1 MTELPASTGQG
12 QPEMQAAHP
21 MYRTVE
27 DPAPILVRD
36 LFALIQLRRLRG
48 PDDSRVRDR
57 AEGWLRQLAE
67 IALASGGPVRIV
79 RAGPHLRVNG
89 LRVASH
95 AGTRLALGS
104 LRLDLERLGAG
115 GFEFSGAVTREALEA
130 FLAAWARGGIAVTPA
145 DADVAGPRSGGCDLA
160 VGIRLLPP
168 GEDAAEAGTGS
179 DLREQARQ
187 AFFRALGVA
196 RSVARQVAVHRAPEL
211 RKSREVVHEMV
222 DSLTEERF
230 SLLGLAA
237 IQDFDPYTYQHSV
250 HVSILALALGQE
262 LGLSRRDLA
271 DLGVAA
277 LFHDMGKIQI
287 PKDVLQKP
295 GCFGPRD
302 WAVMRTHPLGGAR
315 ALLHYGGRGDLAER
329 IMLVSAEH
337 HMRFD
342 GSGYPRLGADWQQ
355 GLFSRLVSL
364 ADCFDAMTA
373 SRTYMRRPFTPD
385 AVVRYMLESSGR
397 MFDPDLLRLFVAK
410 VGLFPVG
417 SLVRLES
424 GELAVVVEPPAST
437 AELERPR
444 VRTLGQGRLGL
455 VAGEERTLAAG
466 PAADP
471 RGRIRA
477 GCHPQDHGVDVDAL
491 LTSHLLPA
499 AASGRAAVTT

>member
-1 MTELPASTGQG
+1 MPDSRATSATL
-12 QPEMQAAHP
+12 
-21 MYRTVE
+21 E
-27 DPAPILVRD
+27 DPAPFFVRN

-48 PDDSRVRDR
+48 GDDPRVRER
-57 AEGWLRQLAE
+57 AEAWHGQLAE
-67 IALASGGPVRIV
+67 IARSGDGVVRIV
-79 RAGPHLRVNG
+79 RAGPHLRLNG
-89 LRVASH
+89 LRVTSR
-95 AGTRLALGS
+95 AGTRLALNS
-104 LRLDLERLGAG
+104 LALDLERLGAG
-115 GFEFSGAVTREALEA
+115 GVEFSGDVTREALEA
-130 FLAAWARGGIAVTPA
+130 FLARWVRGGTLSAAETA
-145 DADVAGPRSGGCDLA
+145 DLTAPGSSGGALA
-160 VGIRLLPP
+160 PGIRLLPP
-168 GEDAAEAGTGS
+168 GEEATEAGIGS
-179 DLREQARQ
+179 DLRDQARQ
-187 AFFRALGVA
+187 AFFHALAVG
-196 RSVARQVAVHRAPEL
+196 RSVARQVAVHRIPEL
-211 RKSREVVHEMV
+211 RKSRAVVHEMV

-262 LGLSRRDLA
+262 LGLARRDLA

-277 LFHDMGKIQI
+277 LFHDMGKIQV
-287 PKDVLQKP
+287 PKDVLHKSDR
-295 GCFGPRD
+295 FGPRD

-315 ALLHYGGRGDLAER
+315 VLLHYGGRGALAER

-342 GSGYPRLGADWQQ
+342 GSGYPSLGGDWQQ

-410 VGLFPVG
+410 MGLFPVG

-424 GELAVVVEPPAST
+424 GELALVVESPAST

-444 VRTLGQGRLGL
+444 VRILEVGPLGA
-455 VAGEERTLAAG
+455 VAGEERALAAG
-466 PAADP
+466 PASDP
-471 RGRIRA
+471 RCRIRA
-477 GCHPQDHGVDVDAL
+477 GCHPQDHGVDVDAM
-491 LTSHLLPA
+491 LTDHLLPGA
-499 AASGRAAVTT
+499 TSERPAQPARG

>member
-1 MTELPASTGQG
+1 
-12 QPEMQAAHP
+12 MQMARP
-21 MYRTVE
+21 IYGTVE
-27 DPAPILVRD
+27 DPVPILVRD

-48 PDDSRVRDR
+48 PGDPRVRGR
-57 AEGWLRQLAE
+57 AEAWLGQLAE
-67 IALASGGPVRIV
+67 LARTSGGPVRIA
-79 RAGPHLRVNG
+79 RAGPHIRVNG

-95 AGTRLALGS
+95 AGTRLALSS

-115 GFEFSGAVTREALEA
+115 GFEFSGGITGDVMEA
-130 FLAAWARGGIAVTPA
+130 FLAAWARGGIAVSHAEDEITKPGFGCG
-145 DADVAGPRSGGCDLA
+145 DVAP
-160 VGIRLLPP
+160 GIRLLPP
-168 GEDAAEAGTGS
+168 GEDTAEAGTGA
-179 DLREQARQ
+179 DLRDQARQ

-196 RSVARQVAVHRAPEL
+196 RSVARQVAVHRVPEL

-262 LGLSRRDLA
+262 LGLARRDLA

-277 LFHDMGKIQI
+277 LFHDIGKIQI

-410 VGLFPVG
+410 VGLFPAG

-424 GELAVVVEPPAST
+424 GELAVVVESPAST

-444 VRTLGQGRLGL
+444 VRILGHGPLGH
-455 VAGEERTLAAG
+455 VAAEERILAAG

-477 GCHPQDHGVDVDAL
+477 GCHPQDHGVDVDAV

-499 AASGRAAVTT
+499 ATSGCSPMTA

>member
-1 MTELPASTGQG
+1 MESPCLP
-12 QPEMQAAHP
+12 PKI
-21 MYRTVE
+21 VE
-27 DPAPILVRD
+27 DPVPVFLRD
-36 LFALIQLRRLRG
+36 LFALLQLRRLRG
-48 PDDSRVRDR
+48 SDDPRVRER
-57 AEGWLRQLAE
+57 AVAWLGQLAE
-67 IALASGGPVRIV
+67 LARTGSGPVRIV

-89 LRVASH
+89 LRVPSH
-95 AGTRLALGS
+95 AGTRLALSS

-115 GFEFSGAVTREALEA
+115 GLEFSGVVAGDALEA
-130 FLAAWARGGIAVTPA
+130 FLTAWVRGGPAIAPA
-145 DADVAGPRSGGCDLA
+145 NADVAEPGSGGVDWA
-160 VGIRLLPP
+160 PGIRLLPP
-168 GEDAAEAGTGS
+168 GEDATETGTGS
-179 DLREQARQ
+179 DLRDQARQ
-187 AFFRALGVA
+187 AFFRALAVA
-196 RSVARQVAVHRAPEL
+196 HSVARQVAVHRVPEL
-211 RKSREVVHEMV
+211 RKSRAVVHEMV

-277 LFHDMGKIQI
+277 LFHDMGKIQV

-295 GCFGPRD
+295 SRFGPRD

-315 ALLHYGGRGDLAER
+315 ALLHYGGRGALAER

-410 VGLFPVG
+410 IGLFPVG

-424 GELAVVVEPPAST
+424 GELAVVVEPPASM

-444 VRTLGQGRLGL
+444 VRILGMGPLGP
-455 VAGEERTLAAG
+455 VVGEERGLATS
-466 PAADP
+466 PVADP

-477 GCHPQDHGVDVDAL
+477 GCHPQDHGVDVDAV
-491 LTSHLLPA
+491 LTAHLLPA
-499 AASGRAAVTT
+499 VTSERSATTA

>member
-1 MTELPASTGQG
+1 MRKAR
-12 QPEMQAAHP
+12 P
-21 MYRTVE
+21 MYGAVE
-27 DPAPILVRD
+27 DPAPTLVRD

-48 PDDSRVRDR
+48 PDDPRVRER
-57 AEGWLRQLAE
+57 AEAWLLQLAE
-67 IALASGGPVRIV
+67 LARTSGGSVRLV
-79 RAGPHLRVNG
+79 RAGPHIRVNG

-95 AGTRLALGS
+95 AGTRLALSS

-115 GFEFSGAVTREALEA
+115 GFEFSGGVTGAALEA
-130 FLAAWARGGIAVTPA
+130 FLAAWALGGAAVSPA
-145 DADVAGPRSGGCDLA
+145 NAESAEPRVSGVDLA
-160 VGIRLLPP
+160 PGIRLLPP

-179 DLREQARQ
+179 DLRDQARQ

-196 RSVARQVAVHRAPEL
+196 RSVTRQVAVHRAPEL

-385 AVVRYMLESSGR
+385 AVVRYMLENSGR

-424 GELAVVVEPPAST
+424 GELAVVVESPAST

-444 VRTLGQGRLGL
+444 VRILDQGPFGL
-455 VAGEERTLAAG
+455 VAGEERALAAG

-499 AASGRAAVTT
+499 AASGRSALTA

>member
-1 MTELPASTGQG
+1 
-12 QPEMQAAHP
+12 MQAARP
-21 MYRTVE
+21 TYGTDV
-27 DPAPILVRD
+27 DPVPILVRD

-48 PDDSRVRDR
+48 VDDPRVRER
-57 AEGWLRQLAE
+57 AEGWLGQLASF
-67 IALASGGPVRIV
+67 ARTSGGSVRIV
-79 RAGPHLRVNG
+79 RAGPHIRVNG

-95 AGTRLALGS
+95 AGTRLAVSS
-104 LRLDLERLGAG
+104 LRFDLERLGAG
-115 GFEFSGAVTREALEA
+115 GFEFAGAVTGEALET
-130 FLAAWARGGIAVTPA
+130 FLAAWPRGGAAASGASAEVSEPGVA
-145 DADVAGPRSGGCDLA
+145 AGDVAP
-160 VGIRLLPP
+160 GIRFLPP
-168 GEDAAEAGTGS
+168 GEDPAEAGTGS
-179 DLREQARQ
+179 DLRDQARQ
-187 AFFRALGVA
+187 AFFHALGVA
-196 RSVARQVAVHRAPEL
+196 RSVARQVAVHRVPEL

-373 SRTYMRRPFTPD
+373 SRTYMQRPFTPD
-385 AVVRYMLESSGR
+385 AVVRYMLENSGR

-424 GELAVVVEPPAST
+424 GELAVVVESPAST

-444 VRTLGQGRLGL
+444 VRILDQGALGP
-455 VAGEERTLAAG
+455 VPGEERTLASG

-477 GCHPQDHGVDVDAL
+477 GCHPQDHGVDVDAV

-499 AASGRAAVTT
+499 AASARTVAAA